1 LQRYPK
7 ILFLLFLVY
16 QLHFTSLNKAIMDRS
31 IYSDN
36 IFDEIIT
43 IMIKNSLLTLDVT
56 GIDFVHNTND
66 AEFIINE
73 IQQSWADSKK
83 EKLKKVSS
91 L

>member
-1 LQRYPK
+1 
-7 ILFLLFLVY
+7 
-16 QLHFTSLNKAIMDRS
+16 MDRS